1 MVVVDIRFYVGAE
14 TFLVVLSGNQSN
26 RLVLARIGRND
37 LVVYFP
43 NELGPEVIVRGYDQA
58 VLPQE

>member
-1 MVVVDIRFYVGAE
+1 MVVIDIRFYVGAE
-14 TFLVVLSGNQSN
+14 TFLVVLPSNQSN
-26 RLVLARIGRND
+26 RLVLARMGRSD

>member
-1 MVVVDIRFYVGAE
+1 MAVVDIRFYVGAE
-14 TFLVVLSGNQSN
+14 TFPVVLSGNQSN
-26 RLVLARIGRND
+26 RLVLARMGRSD

-58 VLPQE
+58 VLL

>member
-1 MVVVDIRFYVGAE
+1 MAVVDICFHVGTE

-26 RLVLARIGRND
+26 RLVLARVGRSD
-37 LVVYFP
+37 LIVYFP
-43 NELGPEVIVRGYDQA
+43 NELGPKVIVRGYDQA